1 MALGYLQLMIELYEV
16 LHVERIRLRG
26 EREAIQMKVVI
37 R

>member
-1 MALGYLQLMIELYEV
+1 MALGYLQLMIELYEA
-16 LHVERIRLRG
+16 LHVEHLRLRG